1 MSLVEKVAES
11 ARSFGVH
18 TAYGEIVTVDGK
30 EVLPVALVG
39 YGFGGG
45 DGDGTWGPDGKEGAG
60 SGRGEGAGGGGW
72 AIPIGAY
79 VTNDEDLVSFQPN
92 VVAVLAVGIPLVASI
107 GLALA
112 LVSRALR

>member
-1 MSLVEKVAES
+1 MSLVEKIADS
-11 ARSFGVH
+11 AKSFGVH
-18 TAYGEIVTVDGK
+18 TAYGDIVKVDGK

-45 DGDGTWGPDGKEGAG
+45 DGDGSYGPDGKQG

-79 VTNDEDLVSFQPN
+79 VTNADGQVVFQPN
-92 VVAVLAVGIPLVASI
+92 LVALLAVGIPFVASAGFAVSAVLR
-107 GLALA
+107 GL
-112 LVSRALR
+112 R

>member
-1 MSLVEKVAES
+1 MSLVEKIADS
-11 ARSFGVH
+11 AKSFGVH
-18 TAYGEIVTVDGK
+18 TAYGDIVKIDGK

-45 DGDGTWGPDGKEGAG
+45 DGDGTYGPDGKQG

-79 VTNDEDLVSFQPN
+79 STDADGVVTFEPNLVAL
-92 VVAVLAVGIPLVASI
+92 VAVGIPFVAAAGFAISAI
-107 GLALA
+107 L
-112 LVSRALR
+112 RAVTR